1 MRASGD
7 SALSLIQDSLLI
19 RVVDPEG
26 ADAPSHRPV
35 LRSFGID
42 ALDCLRFTYKV
53 GQARSMAA

>member
-26 ADAPSHRPV
+26 GDAPSHRPV

-42 ALDCLRFTYKV
+42 ALDCLRFSYKV
-53 GQARSMAA
+53 G